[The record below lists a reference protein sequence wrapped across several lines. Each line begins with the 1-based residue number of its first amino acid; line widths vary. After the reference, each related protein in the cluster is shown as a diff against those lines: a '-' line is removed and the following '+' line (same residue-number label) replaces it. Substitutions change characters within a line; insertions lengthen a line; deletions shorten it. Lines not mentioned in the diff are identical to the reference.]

1 MGVAPPVILAVT
13 LPVRPGVALL
23 EGDPFVVTCVRA
35 GAVQGTGKLYWAS
48 ASSYAGATVV
58 ECAIVAWADA
68 EITATMP
75 ALGAVGSAGFIIVI
89 NDDGFASTGKAAVA
103 WPRIITKRT
112 MENAGAGLP
121 NPLTSGT
128 PGTIVYGDF
137 DGDDRCCLTGLADG
151 DKAYG
156 EIGTFSLSETYL
168 RTKFYISTTFNVT
181 HATEF
186 TFLFSAPGNDYKPW
200 LKFKN
205 TSGVISITALLAMG
219 HSASIT
225 PIAAERWY
233 ALEDYW
239 KKGTGA
245 NEKGTLWLDLVEGT
259 IAQVAATLTGTGTA
273 VNTRHRIGI
282 AHTDLL
288 LDDGN
293 SVIYYLDD
301 LEMWGV

>member
-1 MGVAPPVILAVT
+1 
-13 LPVRPGVALL
+13 
-23 EGDPFVVTCVRA
+23 
-35 GAVQGTGKLYWAS
+35 
-48 ASSYAGATVV
+48 
-58 ECAIVAWADA
+58 
-68 EITATMP
+68 
-75 ALGAVGSAGFIIVI
+75 
-89 NDDGFASTGKAAVA
+89 VA

-156 EIGTFSLSETYL
+156 EIQFSLSETYL
-168 RTKFYISTTFNVT
+168 RMKFYISTTFNVT
-181 HATEF
+181 DGTEF
-186 TFLFSAPGNDYKPW
+186 SFLISSPAADYRPW
-200 LKFKN
+200 LKFHN
-205 TSGVISITALLAMG
+205 TGGVISIAATLAKGM
-219 HSASIT
+219 SDASIT

-245 NEKGTLWLDLVEGT
+245 NEKGTLWLDAVEGT

-273 VNTRHRIGI
+273 VNIRHRVGI
-282 AHTDLL
+282 AHSDL
-288 LDDGN
+288 DVDGG